1 MAHTARTRTLRLLAE
16 LYETRDRAAL
26 AAQLR
31 PFAQDTVILRGAF
44 RRTEA
49 VIDTEQRLFS
59 FYEAATQVLDGGEL
73 MLPLPAPDFDAVAPY
88 GIRHLF
94 ADTAR
99 LQATLQAILRASA
112 LGRVV
117 LLAPFVTTV
126 QEIAALR
133 DHVERAMRT
142 LRARGLCFDEGVEL
156 GVCIQTPA
164 AALGSRALA
173 EDADLVLADVDS
185 LARLALA
192 APPVEE
198 NRSLW
203 RDARPLV
210 RRMVELAVGNAH
222 AVGRRAVLCGETVSE
237 AREVA
242 HWLAMGADAL
252 AIPAP
257 ELPRVARRLRMGKD

>member
-1 MAHTARTRTLRLLAE
+1 MAQIARTRRLRLLAE
-16 LYETRDRAAL
+16 LHETRDRAAL
-26 AAQLR
+26 AAHLR
-31 PFAQDTVILRGAF
+31 PFAQDTVILRGEF
-44 RRTEA
+44 RRAEA

-59 FYEAATQVLDGGEL
+59 FYGAATQVLDGGEL
-73 MLPLPAPDFDAVAPY
+73 MLPLPAPDFDAAAPY
-88 GIRHLF
+88 GLRHLL

-112 LGRVV
+112 TARVS

-133 DHVERAMRT
+133 YHIERAMRT
-142 LRARGLCFDEGVEL
+142 LAARGLCFDEGIEL

-164 AALGSRALA
+164 AAIGSRALA
-173 EDADLVLADVDS
+173 EDADLVFADVGA
-185 LARLALA
+185 LARFALA

-222 AVGRRAVLCGETVSE
+222 AVGRRAVLYGETVSE
-237 AREVA
+237 ARELA

-252 AIPAP
+252 AIPAE
-257 ELPRVARRLRMGKD
+257 ELPRVARRLRAGRD